1 MVEGRRHQ
9 VISDDGTPIGL
20 LTAGEGPQLL
30 LVHGGMGCIASWQLL
45 WGRLTAQWQ
54 VTAMDR
60 RGRESS
66 GDTGPYS
73 LSKEYADVAAV
84 AASLA
89 GQGPVDAFGHSFGAT
104 CVLGAAAGG
113 APLRRIALY
122 EAGGPQTV
130 PQEWLDRVLAMLAER
145 RLARAMMSFL
155 KEVIGVTP
163 ERIRELR
170 DAPRTYNALAIM
182 AATLPREAQAM
193 ATADLPAL
201 AAAVRVPAMLILGS
215 QTPAWAADI
224 TRELQA
230 ALPDSTLAMLDGE
243 GHEAID
249 TAPALITSLLLKFF
263 G

>member
-1 MVEGRRHQ
+1 
-9 VISDDGTPIGL
+9 
-20 LTAGEGPQLL
+20 
-30 LVHGGMGCIASWQLL
+30 
-45 WGRLTAQWQ
+45 
-54 VTAMDR
+54 
-60 RGRESS
+60 
-66 GDTGPYS
+66 
-73 LSKEYADVAAV
+73 
-84 AASLA
+84 
-89 GQGPVDAFGHSFGAT
+89 
-104 CVLGAAAGG
+104 
-113 APLRRIALY
+113 
-122 EAGGPQTV
+122 
-130 PQEWLDRVLAMLAER
+130 MLAER